1 MEDKE
6 RHIREGQVRNQREIS
21 GAGKKN
27 SDSRTSAGSRATG
40 SRPAGEASS
49 SRATGSRPA
58 GGAAGSR
65 PESSSRAAGNRP
77 AGGAASSRPTGS
89 RPAAGGETSVTGAN
103 RGGGTRTK
111 TRSAAASRPKSA
123 AEVRARKNNVD
134 QHVRQG
140 EPERRPQRPRR
151 QISSGSIIVVA
162 VIIGVVLAL
171 VIGKVMRKNMLRVNQ
186 INEDF
191 NLGEIFDINNY
202 FEADSNDAV
211 LTFDDD
217 FAPDELGK
225 YTVKFK
231 VTRGKLSRYE
241 TGTINI
247 IDTDSPYISGP
258 DSIQV
263 SVGDEIE
270 WSNYFDVI
278 DEDPDISDKIEVS
291 PNVDTSSERTV
302 TVTISVTDWAGNS
315 SQKEAVVDVVESNFQ

>member
-27 SDSRTSAGSRATG
+27 SDSRTSTG
-40 SRPAGEASS
+40 SRPAGGASS
-49 SRATGSRPA
+49 SRAASSRSAAGSRPA
-58 GGAAGSR
+58 GGAAGR
-65 PESSSRAAGNRP
+65 
-77 AGGAASSRPTGS
+77 
-89 RPAAGGETSVTGAN
+89 ETSVTGAN
-103 RGGGTRTK
+103 RGGGTRAK

-217 FAPDELGK
+217 DFAPDELGK

-315 SQKEAVVDVVESNFQ
+315 SQKEVVVDVVESNFQ